1 MVEKK
6 IPRDYFE
13 MQDLGRA
20 TIQYAKEI
28 VRPGM
33 NLRIFRA
40 KCENYLLEHGADSFW
55 WRGVGA
61 FVYAGD
67 ETAVSVVPDEGYQ
80 ATDREI
86 QENDIITIDLSP
98 QRNLVWG
105 DYARTIIL
113 QDGEVVEQLSEIR
126 NLQWR
131 QGLLME
137 AFLHGELLNI
147 ATEEMLF
154 EELHGRMDALVEEKG
169 YRNLDCLGNFGHS
182 IETRDEDRIY
192 IEPGNYAK
200 LGSVKMFTFEPH
212 IALPGSKYG
221 YKKENIYYFKNNK
234 LKIL

>member
-126 NLQWR
+126 NL
-131 QGLLME
+131 
-137 AFLHGELLNI
+137 
-147 ATEEMLF
+147 
-154 EELHGRMDALVEEKG
+154 
-169 YRNLDCLGNFGHS
+169 
-182 IETRDEDRIY
+182 
-192 IEPGNYAK
+192 
-200 LGSVKMFTFEPH
+200 
-212 IALPGSKYG
+212 
-221 YKKENIYYFKNNK
+221 
-234 LKIL
+234 